1 MPPGS
6 PAPAGHE
13 RGAPGGPASGWVVD
27 GVPAGLAEGD
37 GRLVESSDD
46 VSSAPVTARIR
57 RRLRRTPAETVRD
70 NAHMRISAR
79 ADYAIRAALQL
90 AASQDGGPLKAEAI
104 ADAQDIPHKFL
115 ESILNDMRR
124 GGLVLSRR
132 GGNGG
137 YRLAKPAESISI
149 ADVIRVVD
157 GPLVSVRGVRPPEL
171 SYTGPAESLL
181 PLWIALRSNVRE
193 ILEGVSLADV
203 ASARLPARVSALTS
217 TPDAWTNP

>member
-1 MPPGS
+1 
-6 PAPAGHE
+6 
-13 RGAPGGPASGWVVD
+13 
-27 GVPAGLAEGD
+27 
-37 GRLVESSDD
+37 
-46 VSSAPVTARIR
+46 
-57 RRLRRTPAETVRD
+57 
-70 NAHMRISAR
+70 MRISAR
-79 ADYAIRAALQL
+79 ADYAVRAALQL
-90 AASQDGGPLKAEAI
+90 AASPDDGPLKAEAI

-124 GGLVLSRR
+124 GGLVLSQR

-149 ADVIRVVD
+149 ADVIRTVE
-157 GPLVSVRGVRPPEL
+157 GPLVSVRGVRPPDL

-203 ASARLPARVSALTS
+203 ASAQLPADVFALTN
-217 TPDAWTNP
+217 TPGAWVNP